1 MTRQNVCV
9 EKQKIMI
16 SKDDADIVF
25 GYTKYSPCP
34 VLRWYCNAYTETW
47 DETRRKELRLLLVTA
62 KAYVRYR
69 SRDVE
74 TLVRMLCSR
83 FLEDVY
89 RERSEVESDD
99 LPFLLTFVW
108 HYRHLDNENDME
120 RYDAKVGFCDRFRR
134 LLFERGLAKSY
145 QTSLF

>member
-1 MTRQNVCV
+1 
-9 EKQKIMI
+9 MI
-16 SKDDADIVF
+16 SHDDADIVF
-25 GYTKYSPCP
+25 GYTEYSPIP
-34 VLRWYCNAYTETW
+34 VFNWYSREYTTSW
-47 DETRRKELRLLLVTA
+47 DETRHKELRLLMTTTKV
-62 KAYVRYR
+62 YVRYK

-83 FLEDVY
+83 FMEDLY
-89 RERSEVESDD
+89 RERSEASCED
-99 LPFLLTFVW
+99 LSFLFVFVW
-108 HYRHLDNENDME
+108 HYRHLENENDME